1 MAVRQYQNR
10 RVETI
15 IERNICRQFQK
26 MGGGKLKVQHINSE
40 MKNGSTNQKI

>member
-26 MGGGKLKVQHINSE
+26 GGGAN
-40 MKNGSTNQKI
+40 